1 VLVLTRLILGL
12 LEWGWLRSWTGG
24 LAESQLW
31 RLQ

>member
-12 LEWGWLRSWTGG
+12 LEWGWLHSWTGG
-24 LAESQLW
+24 LAEQQLW